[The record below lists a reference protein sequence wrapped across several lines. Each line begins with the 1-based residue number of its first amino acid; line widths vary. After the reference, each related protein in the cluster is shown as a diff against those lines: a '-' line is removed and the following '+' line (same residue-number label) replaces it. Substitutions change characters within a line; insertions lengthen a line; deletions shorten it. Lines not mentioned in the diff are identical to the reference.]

1 MDFRI
6 ITLFTYEAV
15 HHARLTHVFVVVCFS
30 TFFFE
35 FRYLALHNTHGPVEA
50 PEEFESLYKF
60 PFALQNTFDAM
71 VSVVDSTVA
80 NVTSALKS
88 TGMWN
93 TTLVIWTTDN
103 GSPCE
108 VCNRITQVFFF
119 IEVFFFLHFFPLK
132 LKKS

>member
-1 MDFRI
+1 
-6 ITLFTYEAV
+6 
-15 HHARLTHVFVVVCFS
+15 VVVCFS
-30 TFFFE
+30 TCFTE

-50 PEEFESLYKF
+50 PEEFESLYTF

-108 VCNRITQVFFF
+108 VCNRIIQVFFF
-119 IEVFFFLHFFPLK
+119 IFSSEVKQKVNCCQPSESGLMFTTCSL
-132 LKKS
+132 